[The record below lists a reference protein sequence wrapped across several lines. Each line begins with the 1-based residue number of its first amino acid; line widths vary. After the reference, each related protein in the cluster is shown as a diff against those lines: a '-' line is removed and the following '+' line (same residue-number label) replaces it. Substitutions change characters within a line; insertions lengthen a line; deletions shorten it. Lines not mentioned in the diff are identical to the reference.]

1 MSGTGRPTYRTRKA
15 SEDPAHSYLLSA
27 HQMARSMPNHT
38 KLKFMPKKKEF
49 NKEEMLKKLEEI
61 EGPTVHISA
70 AKEFEELDADS
81 DPGSSLSDSS
91 SSSSEDDQEALM
103 NELMRLKKERAEE
116 EERKRKEELEKQQS
130 QYTTNSLLNP
140 DYSMKVDWR
149 EETVFKNQA
158 MDVPENEGAHRQY
171 VNDPVRNEYH
181 KRFLRKYIH
190 N

>member
-38 KLKFMPKKKEF
+38 KLKMRPKKEF

-61 EGPTVHISA
+61 NGPTVKITN

-81 DPGSSLSDSS
+81 EPDSSLSDSDD
-91 SSSSEDDQEALM
+91 SSSEDDQEALM

-116 EERKRKEELEKQQS
+116 EDRRRKDQLQKEQS
-130 QYTTNSLLNP
+130 KYTSNALLNP

-158 MDVPENEGAHRQY
+158 MNVPENEGSHKQY